1 MNTNR
6 EKTSNVMGI
15 TVSILLHAIFLA
27 GCLALDAS
35 NISGNTGE
43 QTITQEL
50 PQEHVSADQ
59 GKTKS

>member
-1 MNTNR
+1 
-6 EKTSNVMGI
+6 MGI

-35 NISGNTGE
+35 NLSSDPAD

-50 PQEHVSADQ
+50 PQEHAVADQ

>member
-1 MNTNR
+1 
-6 EKTSNVMGI
+6 MGI

-35 NISGNTGE
+35 NLSSE
-43 QTITQEL
+43 PVDQTITQEL
-50 PQEHVSADQ
+50 PQEHAVVDQ